1 MSKLFYITQ
10 KELED
15 EKKLLVNDF
24 EEIKNKIVS
33 VETDV
38 VRMKNNLNAI
48 SGAIQQSDKLIKIAS
63 EHGKNDDWINDFYKQ
78 HLKEKK
84 KNKK

>member
-24 EEIKNKIVS
+24 EELKNKIVS

-63 EHGKNDDWINDFYKQ
+63 EHGQNDDWINDFYKQ